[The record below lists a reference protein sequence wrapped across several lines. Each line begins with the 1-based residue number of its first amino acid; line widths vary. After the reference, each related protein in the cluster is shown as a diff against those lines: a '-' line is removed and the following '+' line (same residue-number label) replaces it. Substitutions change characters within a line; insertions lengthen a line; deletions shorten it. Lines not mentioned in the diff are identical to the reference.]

1 MPIVTPSG
9 KKSDAEIFLSEFRKK
24 YFPNRILVV
33 SEEGGELERQAEMIP
48 VIKSKIAQ
56 NGKGEKF
63 HSPKLT
69 CGKEKGEIF
78 FVEGEI
84 YQFSVIL
91 GIMAKNVCYLGLR
104 KK

>member
-56 NGKGEKF
+56 NGKTTAYVCEQGFCKLPTSDPQTFSKQIDTVEK
-63 HSPKLT
+63 
-69 CGKEKGEIF
+69 
-78 FVEGEI
+78 
-84 YQFSVIL
+84 Y
-91 GIMAKNVCYLGLR
+91 
-104 KK
+104 